1 MPVAPTSDSSP
12 KGPAQAIDRILL
24 VAIGLCLLALAIHRL
39 FAYDIW
45 GQIAVGEWISSN
57 GLPSIDPF
65 SYGFPGREWIEPRWL
80 WCVLVYGVFST
91 FGVNFLILLKI
102 LLLGLAF
109 WLFLRIG
116 RGQPLWAV
124 AAGMAVVLVAAH
136 ERFVV
141 RPELLS
147 FAALMFVLLAIGRY
161 RGGGSERWLWALPVL
176 QLVWCNAHT
185 LWILGPATLWIVV
198 VAEWTEARLAARIG
212 TARRDDTI
220 EGARWR
226 RLALVAVVTSIAT
239 LFTPYF
245 LRGVLFPFG
254 LFREMSAG
262 HMFSETISEIR
273 SPFSSYFFAADF
285 RTIGYLAVIVI
296 SAATFVANRKRLSLS
311 RLALW
316 AAFLFLSVEAWRNI
330 SLFGFVAGSAVMLN
344 LGEAAQAGAGRRAS
358 PLVAWGV
365 RAVVGVFVLAMIP
378 LVVTDRFYRSQ
389 MSHKRFGFGISDH
402 RFPIRALAFVREA
415 GLPTPVMHAL
425 GDGGY
430 VMFEGGP
437 GSAYADGRL
446 EVYGSENLEHAFQ
459 VTWTGE
465 GLEQEADRTGVHV
478 VLVRNDIGYR
488 PLLRHLDRS
497 PEWVPVNY
505 DHLHLVY
512 LRVGPDTAS
521 LVERL
526 AFDWSDP
533 PLRSIPIPRSLETRD
548 WLAGLWPGKPDAFA
562 DERLGSLFAGVG
574 NYDRALTHFEAAYR
588 MDTSD
593 ARTRMFL
600 ALFYEALGRDDEF
613 ASVRAGVPESFMQ
626 EPSVQVLAGRIALWA
641 SNPSLAV
648 ERFREARE
656 LGSPEPEAS
665 LRLAR
670 AAMLAE
676 EADLAGAT
684 LDELGRTH
692 PDLAELWN
700 LRAVHELR
708 LGRPWIAVE
717 HFERSL
723 AIDPDQEQVRR
734 RLEEIR

>member
-1 MPVAPTSDSSP
+1 
-12 KGPAQAIDRILL
+12 
-24 VAIGLCLLALAIHRL
+24 LLALAIHRL

-45 GQIAVGEWISSN
+45 GQIAVGQWIASN
-57 GLPSIDPF
+57 GLPTVDPF

-80 WCVLVYGVFST
+80 WCVLVFGVFSA
-91 FGVNFLILLKI
+91 FGVNALILLKV
-102 LLLGLAF
+102 LLLSLAF
-109 WLFLRIG
+109 GLFLRIG

-124 AAGMAVVLVAAH
+124 AAGMTVVLVAAY

-147 FAALMFVLLAIGRY
+147 FAALMFVVLAIERY
-161 RGGGSERWLWALPVL
+161 RSSGRQRWLWALPVL

-198 VAEWTEARLAARIG
+198 VAEWIEAHLAPRVGIAG
-212 TARRDDTI
+212 RDDTI
-220 EGARWR
+220 TGPRWT
-226 RLALVAVVTSIAT
+226 RLAMVAAVTSVVT
-239 LFTPYF
+239 LMTPYF
-245 LRGVLFPFG
+245 FRGVLFPFG
-254 LFREMSAG
+254 LFREISAG

-285 RTIGYLAVIVI
+285 RTIGYLAVVAV
-296 SAATFVANRKRLSLS
+296 SAASFVANRKRLSLS

-316 AAFLFLSVEAWRNI
+316 SAFLFLSVEAWRNI
-330 SLFGFVAGSAVMLN
+330 SLFGFVAGVAVMLN
-344 LGEAAQAGAGRRAS
+344 LGEVARARTGRPAIS
-358 PLVAWGV
+358 IVAWGV
-365 RAVVGVFVLAMIP
+365 RIVVGVFVLAMIP
-378 LVVTDRFYRSQ
+378 LVVTDRFHRSQ

-415 GLPTPVMHAL
+415 GLPTPVLHAL

-465 GLEQEADRTGVHV
+465 GLEQETERTGVRV

-488 PLLRHLDRS
+488 PLLRYLDRR
-497 PEWVPVNY
+497 PEWVPVYY

-512 LRVGPDTAS
+512 LRVGPDTAA

-526 AFDWSDP
+526 AFDWSAP
-533 PLRSIPIPRSLETRD
+533 PDRSTPIPRPLDAPD
-548 WLAGLWPGKPDAFA
+548 WLSGPWGSRPDTFA

-588 MDTSD
+588 DDPSE
-593 ARTRMFL
+593 ARTKMFL
-600 ALFYEALGRDDEF
+600 ALFYEALGRDAE
-613 ASVRAGVPESFMQ
+613 AAPMRADVPESFMQ
-626 EPSVQVLAGRIALWA
+626 EPGVQVLAGRIALWA
-641 SNPSLAV
+641 SNPGLAV
-648 ERFREARE
+648 ERFRTARE

-676 EADLAGAT
+676 EIDLAAAT
-684 LDELGRTH
+684 LDDLARTH
-692 PDLAELWN
+692 PELAEVWN
-700 LRAVHELR
+700 LWAVHELQ

-723 AIDPDQEQVRR
+723 ALDSDQEHVRR